1 MIADANAA
9 RQAAEEHHAEDF
21 VTALEKVE
29 VDVQEVLDHEEEG
42 A

>member
-1 MIADANAA
+1 MIQDVSPA

-21 VTALEKVE
+21 VTALGKAEA
-29 VDVQEVLDHEEEG
+29 DVQEVLDHEEEG